1 MNWEVWIM
9 KSKTSCFNKTIF
21 KKNMTHFWPLWALYS
36 CYLIVSLP
44 VGLWF
49 DMQYYLLDDSYSQLQ
64 RQVYAISGAMR
75 AAMNPVITFAFAA
88 VMIMA
93 VFSYLYS
100 AKNTNMIHSRPVDR
114 RELFVT
120 NIISAFAF
128 MIIPQILTFIITVF
142 VCIGTHI
149 TNIQYI
155 LYWFGAEATMTFF
168 ALALGAF
175 VAMFTGQLLAFPV
188 YYFVVNYLY
197 VGCWYL
203 INMVIESVCFGVSNN
218 WNPGK
223 SCILSPIYYL
233 TNNLRIQSVENSE
246 YVTVGIEFKGA
257 YLLGIY
263 AVAGVVFLI
272 AAYQLYKWRKLET
285 AGDLISMR
293 GIKPVFRWGV
303 AVCAGLLGGTAV
315 ADTIGNSFSSAKVHF
330 WILAAGTLIFGAIGF
345 FVAEMLIEKNFRV
358 FHKKRVGEWAVLTVV
373 LAAFLG
379 ALKLDLFRIEGKI
392 PDVSEVKVVSL
403 NLDYTLRYT
412 EPDDIQKII
421 DLQKEI
427 LAQKEECLSAENQY
441 YLSITYTLKDGKKL
455 RRSYTV
461 PVGQAA
467 AADKDSVVAKVTA
480 LESDPDKMM
489 QNMFGN
495 YYKTNEYYAGSISFV
510 DENGRTEDYRFTQE
524 ELDAVMEAVQK
535 DVEAGN
541 MTDYQLYSLRA
552 GDEDNTYRDRYFN
565 NLDIS
570 FYNPDGI
577 IWNYSS
583 YSVDGVDVT
592 EAVLTGEKTAEEAEA
607 YFPNSDSAYV
617 EFGSKCTNIIETL
630 KKLGILNSE
639 RKLMTYDEYDALMNP
654 VTAVREKGIP
664 HIS

>member
-1 MNWEVWIM
+1 M
-9 KSKTSCFNKTIF
+9 
-21 KKNMTHFWPLWALYS
+21 
-36 CYLIVSLP
+36 
-44 VGLWF
+44 
-49 DMQYYLLDDSYSQLQ
+49 
-64 RQVYAISGAMR
+64 
-75 AAMNPVITFAFAA
+75 
-88 VMIMA
+88 
-93 VFSYLYS
+93 
-100 AKNTNMIHSRPVDR
+100 
-114 RELFVT
+114 
-120 NIISAFAF
+120 
-128 MIIPQILTFIITVF
+128 
-142 VCIGTHI
+142 
-149 TNIQYI
+149 
-155 LYWFGAEATMTFF
+155 
-168 ALALGAF
+168 
-175 VAMFTGQLLAFPV
+175 
-188 YYFVVNYLY
+188 
-197 VGCWYL
+197 
-203 INMVIESVCFGVSNN
+203 
-218 WNPGK
+218 
-223 SCILSPIYYL
+223 SPIYYL

-272 AAYQLYKWRKLET
+272 AAYQLYKRRKLET

-461 PVGQAA
+461 PVGQDA

-583 YSVDGVDVT
+583 YSVDGVDET

>member
-1 MNWEVWIM
+1 M
-9 KSKTSCFNKTIF
+9 
-21 KKNMTHFWPLWALYS
+21 
-36 CYLIVSLP
+36 
-44 VGLWF
+44 
-49 DMQYYLLDDSYSQLQ
+49 
-64 RQVYAISGAMR
+64 
-75 AAMNPVITFAFAA
+75 
-88 VMIMA
+88 
-93 VFSYLYS
+93 
-100 AKNTNMIHSRPVDR
+100 
-114 RELFVT
+114 
-120 NIISAFAF
+120 
-128 MIIPQILTFIITVF
+128 
-142 VCIGTHI
+142 
-149 TNIQYI
+149 
-155 LYWFGAEATMTFF
+155 
-168 ALALGAF
+168 
-175 VAMFTGQLLAFPV
+175 
-188 YYFVVNYLY
+188 
-197 VGCWYL
+197 
-203 INMVIESVCFGVSNN
+203 
-218 WNPGK
+218 
-223 SCILSPIYYL
+223 
-233 TNNLRIQSVENSE
+233 
-246 YVTVGIEFKGA
+246 
-257 YLLGIY
+257 
-263 AVAGVVFLI
+263 
-272 AAYQLYKWRKLET
+272 
-285 AGDLISMR
+285 
-293 GIKPVFRWGV
+293 
-303 AVCAGLLGGTAV
+303 
-315 ADTIGNSFSSAKVHF
+315 
-330 WILAAGTLIFGAIGF
+330 
-345 FVAEMLIEKNFRV
+345 
-358 FHKKRVGEWAVLTVV
+358 
-373 LAAFLG
+373 
-379 ALKLDLFRIEGKI
+379 
-392 PDVSEVKVVSL
+392 VSL

-467 AADKDSVVAKVTA
+467 AADKDSVVA
-480 LESDPDKMM
+480 
-489 QNMFGN
+489 
-495 YYKTNEYYAGSISFV
+495 
-510 DENGRTEDYRFTQE
+510 NGRTDDYRFTQE

-541 MTDYQLYSLRA
+541 MTYYQLYSLRA

>member
-1 MNWEVWIM
+1 
-9 KSKTSCFNKTIF
+9 
-21 KKNMTHFWPLWALYS
+21 
-36 CYLIVSLP
+36 
-44 VGLWF
+44 
-49 DMQYYLLDDSYSQLQ
+49 MQYYLQDDSYSQLQ

-100 AKNTNMIHSRPVDR
+100 AKNTNMIHSLPVDR

-128 MIIPQILTFIITVF
+128 MIVPQILTFIITVF
-142 VCIGTHI
+142 VCIGAHI

-155 LYWFGAEATMTFF
+155 LYWFGAEAAMTFF

-188 YYFVVNYLY
+188 YYVVVNYLY

-345 FVAEMLIEKNFRV
+345 LWRRCLLRRISVCSTKESWGMGSLNGCSGSI
-358 FHKKRVGEWAVLTVV
+358 
-373 LAAFLG
+373 LG

-421 DLQKEI
+421 DFQKEI

-535 DVEAGN
+535 
-541 MTDYQLYSLRA
+541 MWKR
-552 GDEDNTYRDRYFN
+552 
-565 NLDIS
+565 
-570 FYNPDGI
+570 
-577 IWNYSS
+577 
-583 YSVDGVDVT
+583 
-592 EAVLTGEKTAEEAEA
+592 
-607 YFPNSDSAYV
+607 
-617 EFGSKCTNIIETL
+617 ET
-630 KKLGILNSE
+630 
-639 RKLMTYDEYDALMNP
+639 
-654 VTAVREKGIP
+654 
-664 HIS
+664 